1 MGEVTQIY
9 ASATSRRNRT
19 WRGRRRRNA
28 LVAARGLIVAMAGA
42 VMALGVALE
51 RIVA

>member
-9 ASATSRRNRT
+9 ASAASRRDRT
-19 WRGRRRRNA
+19 WGRRRRNA
-28 LVAARGLIVAMAGA
+28 AMMARGMLLATAGA
-42 VMALGVALE
+42 VMALGVAVE